1 MSTNDHQMSLF
12 ANLGPRTLE
21 LPDATIT
28 YQPGFIPPGEARA
41 YFAHLQTQVP
51 WRVEQ
56 IVAYG
61 KELPI
66 PRLTAWYGDP
76 NATYTYSRIH
86 NVPLPWSDTLNQL
99 RARVEAAAKHTFNG
113 VLLNMY
119 RDGNDSISWHSDN
132 EREFG
137 DRPVIA
143 SLTFGATRKFRLR
156 HKYRKDLDVVELPL
170 EDGSLL
176 IMAGDTQRF
185 WEHEIRKSKTVTGPR
200 INLTFRRVL
209 AT

>member
-1 MSTNDHQMSLF
+1 MMGHDQQMSLF
-12 ANLGPRTLE
+12 AGLGPRALNM
-21 LPDATIT
+21 PDAVVT
-28 YQPGFIPPGEARA
+28 YQPGFIPAAEARA
-41 YFAHLQTQVP
+41 YFARLQQQVP
-51 WRVEQ
+51 WRSEQ

-61 KELPI
+61 KQLPI

-76 NATYTYSRIH
+76 GGSYTYSRIH
-86 NVPLPWSDTLNQL
+86 NTPLPWSDDLSEL
-99 RARVEAAAKHTFNG
+99 RRRVETAANHRFNG
-113 VLLNMY
+113 VLLNLY
-119 RDGNDSISWHSDN
+119 RDGSDSIAWHSDN

-156 HKYRKDLDVVELPL
+156 HKFRKDLDVVELPL

-176 IMAGDTQRF
+176 LMAGDTQRC

-200 INLTFRRVL
+200 INLTFRWVHPG
-209 AT
+209 